1 MSVDD
6 DETNEQ
12 AAHVTLCSGLQP
24 VDCMKIA
31 GKVSE
36 PVDLLIPA
44 GPGQGPPAAA
54 CLPGHTTTTTD
65 LCRRILGKTAAGFF
79 LMYSGPRHRLQCH

>member
-36 PVDLLIPA
+36 PVVDLLIPA
-44 GPGQGPPAAA
+44 WPGQGPPAAA
-54 CLPGHTTTTTD
+54 
-65 LCRRILGKTAAGFF
+65 
-79 LMYSGPRHRLQCH
+79 